1 MVVGLFWIQHHE
13 NDDLI
18 SHDNSA
24 QVSQLQNQIVN
35 TLHSDGEQAVMAII
49 QGLQGEDKPTIYIV
63 DESRKDLLG
72 QTVDDHLWHSIA
84 NHDASLNFTKVK
96 SHVSNKQ
103 YFVFVLD
110 AHDSLHSPL
119 NDAQVSSLTPHTHKR
134 FRFPTIPVVVGVIV
148 SFFFAFL
155 LALNFSRPINSLKNA
170 FDEVAKGN
178 LDVGVAAEMASRKD
192 EISEL
197 GAGFDQMLLQIKK
210 LVEGQTRLLHHLSHE
225 MRSPLTRLQIAV
237 GLSKQGSSDIDST
250 IKRIELEVTRMDHL
264 IGEVLDLSRLDSGIK
279 QLSKEVFSFTELLAE
294 ILDDAR
300 FEAGV
305 KGITIHHD
313 IATNVALLAN
323 QELLHRAIENVVRN
337 AIKYSAEGGVVDVKS
352 HIKSDG
358 FVSLTV
364 TDQGTGVLD
373 SELEDLFKPFFKG
386 ESAQKAGGYGLGLAI
401 ARQIVESH
409 GGDIVA
415 RNQQP
420 TGLCVEFT
428 LPITTS

>member
-1 MVVGLFWIQHHE
+1 M
-13 NDDLI
+13 
-18 SHDNSA
+18 HDNSA

-63 DESRKDLLG
+63 DEARKDLLG
-72 QTVDDHLWHSIA
+72 QSVDAHLWHSIT

-110 AHDSLHSPL
+110 AHDLLHSPL

-134 FRFPTIPVVVGVIV
+134 FQFPTIPVVVGVIV

-155 LALNFSRPINSLKNA
+155 LALNFSRPIISLKNA

-197 GAGFDQMLLQIKK
+197 GTGFDQMVLQIKK

-250 IKRIELEVTRMDHL
+250 IKRIKLEVTRMDHL

-279 QLSKEVFSFTELLAE
+279 QLSKEMFSLPELLAE
-294 ILDDAR
+294 ILADAR
-300 FEAGV
+300 FEASV
-305 KGITIHHD
+305 QGITIHHD
-313 IATNVALLAN
+313 ITADVALLAN
-323 QELLHRAIENVVRN
+323 QELLHRAIENVIRN
-337 AIKYSAEGGVVDVKS
+337 AIKYNVEGGRIDVS
-352 HIKSDG
+352 CHAESNG
-358 FVSLTV
+358 FVSLKV
-364 TDQGTGVLD
+364 SDQGKGVLD
-373 SELEDLFKPFFKG
+373 NELGHLFKPFFKG
-386 ESAQKAGGYGLGLAI
+386 EFAEKAGGYGLGLAI

-409 GGDIVA
+409 GGDIFA
-415 RNQQP
+415 TNIKP
-420 TGLCVEFT
+420 TGLCVEFV
-428 LPITTS
+428 LPTA